1 MYPILENETPM
12 IPSDKRGRF
21 IKSSLSV
28 VSEDIGRGESSTRMS
43 SRRNHIRSVEPDENV
58 NHLDFV

>member
-28 VSEDIGRGESSTRMS
+28 VSEDIGNRYLISFIVIQIIGR
-43 SRRNHIRSVEPDENV
+43 
-58 NHLDFV
+58 